1 MHGPVV
7 HEFVNQYFHF
17 VLQFLSWIKFDRINA
32 PLNWTAVVF
41 EWTHFYEA
49 IPPRR
54 IPSFCPARQIIG

>member
-7 HEFVNQYFHF
+7 HEFVSQCFHF
-17 VLQFLSWIKFDRINA
+17 VLQFLSWIKFDRINV

-41 EWTHFYEA
+41 EWTRFCVA

-54 IPSFCPARQIIG
+54 TPSFCPGRQIIG

>member
-1 MHGPVV
+1 MHGPVA
-7 HEFVNQYFHF
+7 HEFVSQCFHF
-17 VLQFLSWIKFDRINA
+17 VLQFSNWIKFDRINV

-54 IPSFCPARQIIG
+54 IPSFCPGRQIIG